1 MENTTTK
8 TLVKETK
15 QEQVKETKTF
25 VRLRDLTMDEIKKT
39 FTDKLK
45 VKFEKRVN
53 KKGTY
58 TSYSVIVYL
67 HDKPLITTEVDS
79 KNIDSMKFLNAQL
92 LMGFEDKDYKVFLVP
107 ARFTKGTRNDEL
119 NSEFYSVE
127 FALHEQL
134 KFSALID
141 FYTIENLRILAERK
155 LREPIN
161 WVDRG
166 TLTEDEDVDI
176 FGTKEE

>member
-1 MENTTTK
+1 MKGKRYRNMENTTTK
-8 TLVKETK
+8 TLVKEI
-15 QEQVKETKTF
+15 KTF

-67 HDKPLITTEVDS
+67 HEKPLITTEVDS

-141 FYTIENLRILAERK
+141 FYTVDNLRILADRK

>member
-1 MENTTTK
+1 MKGKRYRNMENTTTK
-8 TLVKETK
+8 TLVKEI
-15 QEQVKETKTF
+15 KTF

-67 HDKPLITTEVDS
+67 HEKPLITTEVDS

-141 FYTIENLRILAERK
+141 FYT
-155 LREPIN
+155 
-161 WVDRG
+161 V
-166 TLTEDEDVDI
+166 
-176 FGTKEE
+176 